1 MKILLATTNRGKIAE
16 LRALLAELNIEIIG
30 LDQLPQRLD
39 VEENGETFLDN
50 ALLKARAYAQLSGL
64 PTIADDS
71 GLCVQALGG
80 RPGVHSARYAGPGA
94 DDLTNNAKLLREMQT
109 QTDRRAKFV
118 CVSVCVL
125 PTGETIEA
133 TGECAGEILRE
144 LRGAA
149 GFGYDPLFFHP
160 PSGKTFAELS
170 AAEKNRISHR
180 ALSLA
185 TLKTKMAVFPAFAQR
200 AK

>member
-1 MKILLATTNRGKIAE
+1 VKILLATTNHGKIAE
-16 LRALLAELNIEIIG
+16 LRALLADLNLEIIG
-30 LDQLPQRLD
+30 LDQLPQRLE
-39 VEENGETFLDN
+39 VEENGATFLDN
-50 ALLKARAYAQLSGL
+50 ALLKARAYARLSGL

-71 GLCVQALGG
+71 GLCVQALDG

-94 DDLTNNAKLLREMQT
+94 NDAANNAKLLSEMET

-118 CVSVCVL
+118 CISVCVL
-125 PTGETIEA
+125 PDGETIEA
-133 TGECAGEILRE
+133 TGECAGEILHE
-144 LRGAA
+144 LRGTA

-180 ALSLA
+180 ARSLA
-185 TLKTKMAVFPAFAQR
+185 SLKTKMAASPAFAQR

>member
-16 LRALLAELNIEIIG
+16 LRALLAELNLEIIG

-39 VEENGETFLDN
+39 VEEDGETFLDN
-50 ALLKARAYAQLSGL
+50 ALLKARAYAQLSDL

-71 GLCVQALGG
+71 GLCVQALDG

-94 DDLTNNAKLLREMQT
+94 NDAANNAKLLREMER

-125 PTGETIEA
+125 PSGETIEA
-133 TGECAGEILRE
+133 TGECAGEILPE
-144 LRGAA
+144 LRGTA

-180 ALSLA
+180 AQSLA
-185 TLKTKMAVFPAFAQR
+185 LLKTKMAAFPAFAQR

>member
-1 MKILLATTNRGKIAE
+1 MKILLATANRGKIAE
-16 LRALLAELNIEIIG
+16 LRALLADLDWEIVG

-39 VEENGETFLDN
+39 VEENGATFLDN
-50 ALLKARAYAQLSGL
+50 ALLKARAYAQLAGL

-71 GLCVQALGG
+71 GLCVEALGG
-80 RPGVHSARYAGPGA
+80 RPGVHSARYAGLGA
-94 DDLTNNAKLLREMQT
+94 NDAANNARLLREMAT
-109 QTDRRAKFV
+109 HTDRRAKFV

-133 TGECAGEILRE
+133 TGECVGEILSE
-144 LRGAA
+144 PRGTA

-160 PSGKTFAELS
+160 PSGKTFAQLS

-180 ALSLA
+180 ALSLGS
-185 TLKTKMAVFPAFAQR
+185 LKAKMAASPAFAPR